1 MEWHGHATMS
11 SNLPISAIE
20 GLPGRSVLGVTGAD
34 AVGFLQGLVTSD
46 VEGLAPGAA
55 GYAALL
61 TPQGKILFDFLLQ
74 RQEDGFLIDCAAA
87 QREALIKRL
96 GFYKL
101 RAKVAVAARDDLKVV
116 VADEPAAGL
125 FADPRMAALGFRG
138 YLAGDYPEA
147 SAYEARRIGLGIADS
162 EADIGSGEL
171 FPHEANLDQL
181 NGLSFTKGCYVGQE
195 VVSRM
200 EHRGTAR
207 NRILPLR
214 LDGTAPAKGTPI
226 LAGAKQIGTI
236 LSCAGDHALGLVRLD
251 RLADAA
257 QAGDRLLTDSVP
269 VHVIKP
275 AFARFDI
282 VIPQAA

>member
-1 MEWHGHATMS
+1 MS
-11 SNLPISAIE
+11 INPPSSAIE
-20 GLPGRSVLGVTGAD
+20 TLPGRGVLAVTGVD
-34 AVGFLQGLVTSD
+34 AAGFLQGLVTSD
-46 VEGLAPGAA
+46 VEGLQPGAA

-101 RAKVAVAARDDLKVV
+101 RAKVTVEPRDDLNVV

-125 FADPRMAALGFRG
+125 YADPRLADLGYRG
-138 YLAGDYPEA
+138 F
-147 SAYEARRIGLGIADS
+147 SAQKGPGGNRTYDARRIGLGIADS
-162 EADIGSGEL
+162 EADMGSGEL

-181 NGLSFTKGCYVGQE
+181 NGVSFTKGCYVGQE

-207 NRILPLR
+207 NRILPLK
-214 LDGTAPAKGTPI
+214 LDGAAPPKGTPI
-226 LAGAKQIGTI
+226 RAGEKQIGTL
-236 LSCAGDHALGLVRLD
+236 LSSAGDRALGLIRLD

-257 QAGDRLLTDSVP
+257 RAGDRLLTDSVP
-269 VHVIKP
+269 VHVFKP
-275 AFARFDI
+275 AFARFDL

>member
-1 MEWHGHATMS
+1 MS
-11 SNLPISAIE
+11 SKSPDSDLES
-20 GLPGRSVLGVTGAD
+20 LPGRGVLSITGAD
-34 AVGFLQGLVTSD
+34 AAGFLQGLVTSE
-46 VEGLAPGAA
+46 VEELPQGAA

-61 TPQGKILFDFLLQ
+61 TPQGKILFDFLVQ
-74 RQEDGFLIDCAAA
+74 RQEDGFLIDCAAS

-101 RAKVAVAARDDLKVV
+101 RAKVTVAARDDLKVV
-116 VADEPAAGL
+116 VADQPSAGL
-125 FADPRMAALGFRG
+125 FADPRLAALGFRG
-138 YLAGDYPEA
+138 YLAGDFPEA
-147 SAYEARRIGLGIADS
+147 KTYAARRVALGVADS

-181 NGLSFTKGCYVGQE
+181 NGVNFKKGCYVGQE

-207 NRILPLR
+207 NRILPLK
-214 LDGTAPAKGTPI
+214 LDGTPPAKGTAI

-236 LSCAGDHALGLVRLD
+236 LSSVGDHALGLLRLD

>member
-11 SNLPISAIE
+11 SNPSDSAIQS
-20 GLPGRSVLGVTGAD
+20 LPGRSVLAVTGAD
-34 AVGFLQGLVTSD
+34 AAGFLQGLVTSD
-46 VEGLAPGAA
+46 VEGLVPGAA

-61 TPQGKILFDFLLQ
+61 TPQGKILFDFLVQ
-74 RQEDGFLIDCAAA
+74 WQEDGFLIDSAAA

-101 RAKVAVAARDDLKVV
+101 RAKVVVAPRDDLKVV
-116 VADEPAAGL
+116 VADQPAAGL
-125 FADPRMAALGFRG
+125 FADPRLAALGFRG
-138 YLAGDYPEA
+138 YLKGDFPEA
-147 SAYEARRIGLGIADS
+147 ATYAARRIGLGIADS

-181 NGLSFTKGCYVGQE
+181 NGVNFKKGCYVGQE

-207 NRILPLR
+207 NRILPLK
-214 LDGTAPAKGTPI
+214 LDGAAPAKGTAI
-226 LAGAKQIGTI
+226 TAGAKQIGTI
-236 LSCAGDHALGLVRLD
+236 LSSAGESALGLIRLD

-257 QAGDRLLTDSVP
+257 AAGDRLLTDSVP